1 MHKNAESQGFFSLEI
16 HLNGEQKQVTA
27 ANIAEL
33 LDELGMENRMIAIER
48 NLEVVPKSRYSKT
61 ALNDGDRIEVVHMIG
76 GG

>member
-1 MHKNAESQGFFSLEI
+1 LEI

-33 LDELGMENRMIAIER
+33 LCELGMENRMIAIER
-48 NLEVVPKSRYSKT
+48 NLEVVPKSKYNET
-61 ALNDGDRIEVVHMIG
+61 ALSNGDRIEVVHMIG